1 MRRLLIAFSA
11 ISSAL
16 LVAACS
22 GAGTAP
28 TTGTSTASAPA
39 MGQQF
44 DLRGRKLRAL
54 QLGHTPARP
63 PRPTHKITAADRAR
77 SLAAGW
83 TPVQGIPSFPN
94 GPQTEL
100 LMTDGSVVVFDSCSS
115 AVYKLTPNQSGSYV
129 NGSWTQMPSLPN
141 SYAPLYFA
149 SAVLADGKL
158 IVQGGEYQ
166 ECLGAEQTAGAIYD
180 PVANT
185 WTSVTPPSGW
195 SEMGDA
201 SSVILRNGTYMLGN
215 CCYSTQALLDES
227 NMTWTQIGNGKQDPN
242 SEEGWTLLPN
252 GNVLSAE
259 VIDAPAAQ
267 YYSPSANAWDS
278 AGTVTCNLTAGEEIG
293 PQTLLDNGLVW
304 VAGASGCSAV
314 YNYKTNSWTAGP
326 MFPVINGQ
334 QLDMADG
341 PSTLLPNGRVMV
353 AASPGLY
360 QAPAYILMYNGKS
373 LKQIP
378 GPPNLP
384 NDSSYNIRLLML
396 PTGQVLLNDGAGPT
410 TPCASVQCMQIY
422 TPGRRFD
429 SRAQPRI
436 TSVPTTLT
444 HGNTYKLKGVL
455 LNGVSQANF
464 YGDDVQEAT
473 NFPLVRITNASTG
486 HVFYARTHNHS
497 YMGVHSSKRVSTMFD
512 VPSSIDTGASTLVV
526 VTNGIASAPVNVTI
540 K

>member
-28 TTGTSTASAPA
+28 TTGTSSASAPA

-44 DLRGRKLRAL
+44 DSRGRKLRAL

-63 PRPTHKITAADRAR
+63 PRPTHKITSADRAR
-77 SLAAGW
+77 ALAAGW
-83 TPVQGIPSFPN
+83 TPVQGVPSFPS

-100 LMTDGSVVVFDSCSS
+100 LMTDGSVVVFDSCTSS
-115 AVYKLTPNQSGSYV
+115 VYKLTPDQNGNYV
-129 NGSWTQMPSLPN
+129 TGTWTQMPSLPN
-141 SYAPLYFA
+141 SYSPLYFA
-149 SAVLADGKL
+149 SAVLPDGKL

-166 ECLGAEQTAGAIYD
+166 ECLSAEQTKGAIYD

-185 WTSVTPPSGW
+185 WTTVTPPSGW
-195 SEMGDA
+195 GQMGDA
-201 SSVILRNGTYMLGN
+201 QSVVLSNGTYMLGN
-215 CCYSTQALLDES
+215 CCNSAQALLDES
-227 NMTWTQIGNGKQDPN
+227 NMTWTLIGQGKQDPN
-242 SEEGWTLLPN
+242 SEEGWTLLPT
-252 GNVLSAE
+252 GNVVSAE
-259 VIDAPAAQ
+259 VIDAPNAQ
-267 YYSPSANAWDS
+267 YYSPTANAWES
-278 AGTVTCNLTAGEEIG
+278 AGSTPVNLTAGEEIG

-304 VAGASGCSAV
+304 VAGANGNSAV
-314 YNYKTNSWTAGP
+314 YNYKTNSWTTGP
-326 MFPVINGQ
+326 TFPVVNGQ
-334 QLDMADG
+334 QLDVADG
-341 PSTLLPNGRVMV
+341 PSTLLPNGRVMI

-373 LKQIP
+373 LKQIT
-378 GPPNLP
+378 GPPDLP
-384 NDSSYNIRLLML
+384 NDSSYNVRLLML
-396 PTGQVLLNDGAGPT
+396 PTGQVLEDDGAT
-410 TPCASVQCMQIY
+410 DCASVDCMEIY
-422 TPGRRFD
+422 TPGRKFD

-444 HGNTYKLKGVL
+444 HGNTYKLKGIL

-473 NFPLVRITNASTG
+473 NFPLVRITNGTTG

-497 YMGVHSSKRVSTMFD
+497 FMGVHSRKKVSTMFD
-512 VPSSIDTGASTLVV
+512 VPSSIETGASTLVV

-540 K
+540 Q